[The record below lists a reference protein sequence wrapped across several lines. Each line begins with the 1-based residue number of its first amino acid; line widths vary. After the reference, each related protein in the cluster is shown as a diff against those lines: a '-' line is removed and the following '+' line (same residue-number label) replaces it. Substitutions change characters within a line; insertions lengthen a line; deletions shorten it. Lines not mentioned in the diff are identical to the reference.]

1 MQRAPRITISISA
14 PQNNLD
20 GELLT
25 LDLPPGL
32 TVADLKGFVQ
42 ADTNV
47 PTASQQFYL
56 NGQPVV
62 GDTKTVEEAGI
73 KDGEMLAMLVRQPG
87 QAQARRQRQQQG
99 GQPAASSGATEIE
112 NVRLRTLGNP
122 QALNQLAAQVP
133 ELAEAVNDRDRFR
146 QVWETMKREEDE
158 RAREREL
165 QIRLLNEDPFNVD
178 AQRKIEEMIRKDQ
191 VMENAAHAM
200 EHTPEVYGTVSMLY
214 INAEVN
220 GHPVK
225 AFVDSGAQ
233 ATIMSPSCAEACNI
247 MRLIDTRYSGIAK
260 GVGTAK
266 ILGRVHS
273 AVIKIGSAEMPC
285 SFMVMEGKDVD
296 LLLGLDM
303 LKRHQACIDLRKN
316 KLVFPHDEVDF
327 LPESEIPKYMA
338 EAQAKE
344 PTIPGPDGTEIGTQT
359 GAVRPAGST
368 AASGASTT
376 TDGATSSN
384 ASSSDPGQTVFQPTP
399 GQPAAPA
406 AQSFP
411 QASIDQLQSLGFSRE
426 EALAALNA
434 TEGDVEYAA
443 GLLYQG

>member
-1 MQRAPRITISISA
+1 
-14 PQNNLD
+14 
-20 GELLT
+20 
-25 LDLPPGL
+25 
-32 TVADLKGFVQ
+32 
-42 ADTNV
+42 
-47 PTASQQFYL
+47 
-56 NGQPVV
+56 
-62 GDTKTVEEAGI
+62 
-73 KDGEMLAMLVRQPG
+73 
-87 QAQARRQRQQQG
+87 
-99 GQPAASSGATEIE
+99 
-112 NVRLRTLGNP
+112 
-122 QALNQLAAQVP
+122 
-133 ELAEAVNDRDRFR
+133 
-146 QVWETMKREEDE
+146 MKREENE
-158 RAREREL
+158 RVREREL

-200 EHTPEVYGTVSMLY
+200 EHTPEVSMLY

-344 PTIPGPDGTEIGTQT
+344 PTIPGPGGTEIGTQT

-368 AASGASTT
+368 AAPGANL
-376 TDGATSSN
+376 TS
-384 ASSSDPGQTVFQPTP
+384 ASSSGPSQTVFQPTP
-399 GQPAAPA
+399 GQPAAPRPAAPA

-426 EALAALNA
+426 EALAALSA

>member
-1 MQRAPRITISISA
+1 
-14 PQNNLD
+14 NNLD

-32 TVADLKGFVQ
+32 TIADLKGFVQ

-62 GDTKTVEEAGI
+62 GDTKTIEEAGI
-73 KDGEMLAMLVRQPG
+73 KDGEMLAMLVRQPA
-87 QAQARRQRQQQG
+87 QAQARRQRQSG
-99 GQPAASSGATEIE
+99 GQPAVSSGATEIE
-112 NVRLRTLGNP
+112 SVRLRTLGNP

-133 ELAEAVNDRDRFR
+133 ELARAVNDRDRFR
-146 QVWETMKREEDE
+146 QVWETMKREENE
-158 RAREREL
+158 RVREREL

-344 PTIPGPDGTEIGTQT
+344 PTIPGPGGTEIGTQT

-368 AASGASTT
+368 AAPGANL
-376 TDGATSSN
+376 TS
-384 ASSSDPGQTVFQPTP
+384 ASSSGPSQTVFQPTP
-399 GQPAAPA
+399 GQPAAPRPAAPA

-426 EALAALNA
+426 EALAALSA